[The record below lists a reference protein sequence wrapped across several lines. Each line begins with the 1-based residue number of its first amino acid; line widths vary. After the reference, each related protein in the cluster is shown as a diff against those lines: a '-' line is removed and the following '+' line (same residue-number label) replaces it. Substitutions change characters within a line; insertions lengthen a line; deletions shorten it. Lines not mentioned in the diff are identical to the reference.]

1 MRACLLTIGSNV
13 SPVNLFQCQVPSL
26 YTLTCFIPV
35 EAAEAL
41 AARKLSLDEQQ
52 AELSQQ
58 RRELRQL
65 CQQLDADKR
74 EIREEM
80 SQTMKQLQTRLESQ
94 YGERCTELLNAVESR

>member
-1 MRACLLTIGSNV
+1 MSSTI
-13 SPVNLFQCQVPSL
+13 
-26 YTLTCFIPV
+26 FIHADIFFSV